1 MVWQWQRNRDHRER
15 VSRSGVAP
23 PAPPEAAPDSG
34 PLSDPAF
41 VAGLRAVP
49 SASSDSWPRR
59 PAADLAGVSPE
70 GQRLEVR
77 LADHG
82 PLVLL
87 AFLTT
92 HCDGCDEFWAGPD
105 EATAVTLPASVSTLV
120 VTKGPETVDPAEVIR
135 LASGRGGT
143 PVIMSD
149 EAWADYQVMGY
160 PFFVLVD
167 ASDRCVV
174 GETVGFGWAD
184 IADMIHSAIGERR

>member
-1 MVWQWQRNRDHRER
+1 
-15 VSRSGVAP
+15 
-23 PAPPEAAPDSG
+23 
-34 PLSDPAF
+34 
-41 VAGLRAVP
+41 
-49 SASSDSWPRR
+49 
-59 PAADLAGVSPE
+59 VSPE
-70 GQRLEVR
+70 GRRLEVR
-77 LADHG
+77 LADCG

-92 HCDGCDEFWAGPD
+92 HCDGCDEFWSGTGDP
-105 EATAVTLPASVSTLV
+105 VVGTLPTSVSTVV
-120 VTKGPETVDPAEVIR
+120 VTKGPETVDPDEVAR
-135 LASGRGGT
+135 VASGRGDV

-167 ASDRCVV
+167 ATDRCVV